1 MGAKNLII
9 LGGGGHAAVL
19 ADTIQQ
25 QLSYSLVGFLDDN
38 ESRMSL
44 LGIPRLGKLTSF
56 IDKIPL
62 TTTLVLGVGH
72 VGKKILAKEIVI
84 SKHATVSPHAR
95 LEEGSC
101 VMSGA
106 VIQTNTTIGK
116 YVIINTGATIDHN
129 CIIGDYTHVAPGC
142 SISGDVSIGKDCLV
156 GIGATIIQGITI
168 ADNCI
173 IGAGAVVVQNCTESG
188 TYVGVPAKKI
198 N

>member
-1 MGAKNLII
+1 
-9 LGGGGHAAVL
+9 
-19 ADTIQQ
+19 
-25 QLSYSLVGFLDDN
+25 LVGFLDDN

-72 VGKKILAKEIVI
+72 VGKKILAKEIVKLYKEAGFIFETII